1 MAGAGIS
8 LRLGLGAGKTSTAT
22 AGPGG
27 GGGGVTQF
35 NLGAGET
42 VSEIEDRTGDPAGFI
57 TWATDTFDVY
67 VSDGNDNWAVT
78 INRPDF

>member
-1 MAGAGIS
+1 MPIAGIGQG
-8 LRLGLGAGKTSTAT
+8 LGLGGGTSAT
-22 AGPGG
+22 ASGSS

-78 INRPDF
+78 INRPNF

>member
-1 MAGAGIS
+1 MPIAGIGQG
-8 LRLGLGAGKTSTAT
+8 LGLGGGTSAT
-22 AGPGG
+22 ASGSS

-57 TWATDTFDVY
+57 TWDTDTFDVY

-78 INRPDF
+78 INRPNF

>member
-1 MAGAGIS
+1 M
-8 LRLGLGAGKTSTAT
+8 
-22 AGPGG
+22 
-27 GGGGVTQF
+27 TQF

-78 INRPDF
+78 INRPNF

>member
-1 MAGAGIS
+1 MPIALASG
-8 LRLGLGAGKTSTAT
+8 LGLGGGTSAT
-22 AGPGG
+22 ASGSS

-78 INRPDF
+78 INRPNF